1 MLFIRPIAYTD
12 RNGNP
17 CFKQQL
23 VDSFSVVDNVSGISI
38 ATLQPQQSVEVHAH
52 SHGTMHEFFY
62 VLKGHGIIMLNHLN
76 HDAKAGLFVHAAP
89 GEPHAFY
96 THDDQM
102 KMLNVGVT
110 IGSKWK
116 PA

>member
-1 MLFIRPIAYTD
+1 
-12 RNGNP
+12 
-17 CFKQQL
+17 
-23 VDSFSVVDNVSGISI
+23 
-38 ATLQPQQSVEVHAH
+38 
-52 SHGTMHEFFY
+52 MHEFFY